1 MSESKEYQYNP
12 FMPQPEDYFQ
22 GYNDNIKKAFNP
34 KHLRFAELTHR
45 IFTSPEGLEW
55 LEHVKKDAM
64 YMFANLDH
72 PNSAMHMAAV
82 EGLRKHLFNIE
93 QMVEAHKRHLQSV

>member
-1 MSESKEYQYNP
+1 MSEPKEYQYNP

-22 GYNDNIKKAFNP
+22 GYNDNIKKSFNP

-45 IFTSPEGLEW
+45 IFTSTDGAEW
-55 LEHVKKDAM
+55 LEHVKKDTM
-64 YMFANLDH
+64 YMFADLTH
-72 PNSAMHMAAV
+72 HNSALFLAAV